1 MPGVRALNHPTF
13 LSGREAFRPL
23 WACLHFEAP
32 SRTMLD
38 HPRVEVVI
46 MILHVSKNGLKARKL
61 VRGDVAE
68 QVWGRHAI
76 IEART
81 GNEDGKQQP
90 PVSTKRC
97 RLRPL
102 IFLPPSYPRS
112 GPPISVVL
120 TVWLSMPMAL
130 GVGSRPACTRV
141 CSRKALTNFSQV
153 PSSRHWAK

>member
-1 MPGVRALNHPTF
+1 MCFMLYQATTYPISEGGKSV
-13 LSGREAFRPL
+13 

-46 MILHVSKNGLKARKL
+46 MILHVSKNGLKARRL

-90 PVSTKRC
+90 PGIDQEMPFRTWST
-97 RLRPL
+97 
-102 IFLPPSYPRS
+102 ITFW
-112 GPPISVVL
+112 I
-120 TVWLSMPMAL
+120 A
-130 GVGSRPACTRV
+130 
-141 CSRKALTNFSQV
+141 
-153 PSSRHWAK
+153 